1 MTSYPDVGVGP
12 EYGDAEEDVDGR
24 TEARVQNGRDL
35 QQDGTHVGRRE
46 RQADAGDAEE
56 SR

>member
-46 RQADAGDAEE
+46 RQANAGDAEKC
-56 SR
+56 R

>member
-12 EYGDAEEDVDGR
+12 EYGDTEADVDGR

-35 QQDGTHVGRRE
+35 QQDRTHVGRRE
-46 RQADAGDAEE
+46 RQADAGDAEKC
-56 SR
+56 R